1 MNKNSKMWNNIY
13 VFYLK
18 MFHIFKIYVIALKQK
33 KKITTIDTAIE
44 LLLYIMK
51 KNNGELGLALHY
63 LWLVISK
70 IILFF

>member
-1 MNKNSKMWNNIY
+1 
-13 VFYLK
+13 

-33 KKITTIDTAIE
+33 KKITIIDIAIE

-63 LWLVISK
+63 L
-70 IILFF
+70 